1 MTIFAAHDFED
12 GTLGPFQVAG
22 VQGVVSVGDDPT
34 PRAQGKVCKIHY
46 ENFPDG
52 GNFDCNQAIAPK
64 DANNPGRKLG
74 EDLFCGWRFFLDTD
88 GYAENC
94 IRKLNYWGWSNDSWG
109 FQHQFNLV
117 VSSVNSVATP
127 VPPGTP
133 LQFLISAHLTGQDGS
148 NIGSFGS
155 AGNAGPGTWYG
166 PTNLTLKTWH
176 EIIVQ
181 VRPDSAFGA
190 GDGIFRLWFD
200 GVLIF
205 ESTTMKFTSADW
217 TDDPATYQWVDYR
230 IGQQVNG
237 STKMVED
244 RYLDSLIFATTKA
257 EVDTF
262 LAGGGGTTLP
272 PPTQVLTTLQLR
284 PTSAAP
290 GVGGVQL
297 LTATA
302 LDQFGVVMD
311 LPALSLHSSNTG
323 IATVTDAPLQI
334 NGIAPGTCEAW
345 ISSGAIESNHV
356 SVSVTNPAPVLTSLV
371 LAPTAVSAIANTPSY
386 VNVGAFDQFGA
397 SMNLPVLTNQASNG
411 AVAVI
416 NGPPQGSRLEI
427 DPLQVGTAHVWVSSG
442 SIVSNKVTVLVSD
455 PRGGKGHH
463 GHR

>member
-22 VQGVVSVGDDPT
+22 VQGVVSVEDDPT

-46 ENFPDG
+46 ENFPEG
-52 GNFDCNQAIAPK
+52 GNFDCNQAIAPT
-64 DANNPGRKLG
+64 NNPGRKLG
-74 EDLFCGWRFFLDTD
+74 EDLYCGWRFFLDTD
-88 GYAENC
+88 GTEPA
-94 IRKLNYWGWSNDSWG
+94 IRKFNYWGWSNAGWG
-109 FQHQFNLV
+109 FPHAFNLV
-117 VSSVNSVATP
+117 ISSANSVLAP
-127 VPPGTP
+127 IPPGSP
-133 LQFLISAHLTGQDGS
+133 IQFLISAHLVAQDGTQV
-148 NIGSFGS
+148 GCFGPGE
-155 AGNAGPGTWYG
+155 GNAGPSTWYG
-166 PTNLTLKTWH
+166 PLISLKAWH

-181 VRPDSAFGA
+181 LKPNSDFVTQ
-190 GDGIFRLWFD
+190 DGILRIWFD

-205 ESTTMKFTSADW
+205 ESTDMHWTDPSW

-237 STKMVED
+237 SAKLIED

-262 LAGGGGTTLP
+262 LAGGGGTTPP

-290 GVGGVQL
+290 GVGGTQL

-311 LPALSLHSSNTG
+311 LPTLSLHSSNTG
-323 IATVTDAPLQI
+323 IATVTDSPLQI

-345 ISSGAIESNHV
+345 VSSGAIESNHV

-397 SMNLPVLTNQASNG
+397 SINLPVLINQASNG